1 MSRILGVIPAAGR
14 SSRIGG
20 GPKPL
25 MDTGEG
31 TLLERAVGALRGGGA
46 DPVVVGVREDP
57 GPVAAEAR
65 RLGARALVPEG
76 VEEGPV
82 ATLRSALETVRAEG
96 APPAALLYLPADIPL
111 VRSGTVAALVTA
123 WRETGA
129 HLVLPWEGGKTGHPA
144 LFAGPLLDA
153 LVDPHLP
160 EGARSVVEAHRSEA
174 LEVPVD
180 DPGIHVDIDTLS
192 DYRRHFPSAHRKR
205 FQKW

>member
-1 MSRILGVIPAAGR
+1 MSRVLGVIPAAGR

-20 GPKPL
+20 RPKPL
-25 MDTGEG
+25 LDTGEG
-31 TLLERAVGALRGGGA
+31 TLLERVVGALRGGGA

-65 RLGARALVPEG
+65 RLGARTLVPES

-82 ATLRSALETVRAEG
+82 ATLRSALESARAEG
-96 APPAALLYLPADIPL
+96 EPPGALLYLPADVPL
-111 VRSGTVAALVTA
+111 VQPGTVVALVTA

-129 HLVLPWEGGKTGHPA
+129 HLVLPREGGRTGHPA
-144 LFAGPLLDA
+144 LFAGPLLDE
-153 LVDPHLP
+153 LLDPHLP
-160 EGARSVVEAHRSEA
+160 EGARSVVEAHRSA
-174 LEVPVD
+174 AVEVPVE

-192 DYRRHFPSAHRKR
+192 DYRRHFPAAHRKR